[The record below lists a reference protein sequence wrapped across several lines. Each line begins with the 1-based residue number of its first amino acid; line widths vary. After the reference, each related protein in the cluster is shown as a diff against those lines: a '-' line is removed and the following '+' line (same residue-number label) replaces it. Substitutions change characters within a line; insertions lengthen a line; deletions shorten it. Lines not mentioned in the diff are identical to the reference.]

1 VTLFLG
7 FPFEIEMNER
17 HSETA
22 PVRPSKDGTG
32 ALVLVVDDEEGVRES
47 LRFLLDRHFRVR
59 TVSSGESA
67 LRALREEPVDVVLL
81 DLTMPGLGGVETLA
95 KIREVD
101 DAVEV
106 VIVTG
111 YGSYQTAVDAL
122 RLRAFDYIT
131 KPVNSERVLSIV
143 RRAEQSRRHRHE
155 SSSEDGFES
164 LARQASELLDAI
176 SSELGDGFFAKLD
189 SVRSLALAL
198 HQRIAGRTSV
208 LAQNLAESVG
218 ELQRLLPR
226 EGGFSTRRALDRI
239 HELLRPLSQ

>member
-1 VTLFLG
+1 
-7 FPFEIEMNER
+7 MNE
-17 HSETA
+17 HHAETA
-22 PVRPSKDGTG
+22 PARPSEDGSGT
-32 ALVLVVDDEEGVRES
+32 LVLVVDDEEGVRES

-67 LRALREEPVDVVLL
+67 LSALREEPVDVVLL

-143 RRAEQSRRHRHE
+143 RRAEESRRHRHE
-155 SSSEDGFES
+155 SSSEDRFES
-164 LARQASELLDAI
+164 LARQVFELLDAI
-176 SSELGDGFFAKLD
+176 SIERSAELGDGFFAKLD
-189 SVRSLALAL
+189 SVRALALAL
-198 HQRIAGRTSV
+198 HQRTAGRTSV
-208 LAQNLAESVG
+208 LAKSVADNVG
-218 ELQRLLPR
+218 ELERLLPR
-226 EGGFSTRRALDRI
+226 GGGLSTRRALDRVR
-239 HELLRPLSQ
+239 ELLRPLSQ

>member
-1 VTLFLG
+1 
-7 FPFEIEMNER
+7 MNER

-59 TVSSGESA
+59 TVSSGEAA

-111 YGSYQTAVDAL
+111 YGSYQTAVDVL

-143 RRAEQSRRHRHE
+143 RRAERSRRHRQK
-155 SSSEDGFES
+155 SSSEDRFES
-164 LARQASELLDAI
+164 HARQASELLDAI
-176 SSELGDGFFAKLD
+176 SIERSPELGDGFFAKLD

-198 HQRIAGRTSV
+198 HQRTAGRTSV
-208 LAQNLAESVG
+208 LAQNLVESVG

-226 EGGFSTRRALDRI
+226 EGGFSTRRALDRVR
-239 HELLRPLSQ
+239 ELLHPLSQ

>member
-1 VTLFLG
+1 VI
-7 FPFEIEMNER
+7 EVEMNETHER
-17 HSETA
+17 AS
-22 PVRPSKDGTG
+22 PRSSKEGTG

-67 LRALREEPVDVVLL
+67 LRVLREEPVDVVLL

-143 RRAEQSRRHRHE
+143 RRAEESRRHRHE
-155 SSSEDGFES
+155 PSSEDRFES
-164 LARQASELLDAI
+164 LARQVFELLDAI
-176 SSELGDGFFAKLD
+176 SIERSPELGDRFFAKLD
-189 SVRSLALAL
+189 SARSLALTL
-198 HQRIAGRTSV
+198 HQRTAGSTSA
-208 LAQNLAESVG
+208 LAKNVAGKVG
-218 ELQRLLPR
+218 ELEQLVPRDGGLP
-226 EGGFSTRRALDRI
+226 TRRVLDRVR
-239 HELLRPLSQ
+239 ELLRPLSQ